1 MGHEKIQTKM
11 SWIYKG
17 KKFNELSIPQHGIGF
32 IYIMT
37 AIIDGKSISY
47 IGKKNF
53 FANRK
58 KPLGKKVLALTTD
71 KRLKKYTR
79 EIKPDFVNY
88 YSSNTILK
96 NAHKAGVSIK
106 REILLICYS
115 ATELT
120 YQEVKHQFKYEVLE
134 KEEYLNANILGRF
147 YKTK

>member
-1 MGHEKIQTKM
+1 M

-17 KKFNELSIPQHGIGF
+17 KEFDEFCIPEGGIGF

-37 AIIDGKSISY
+37 AIIDGKSVAY

-53 FANRK
+53 FANIK
-58 KPLGKKVLALTTD
+58 KPMGKKALAMSTD

-79 EIKPDFVNY
+79 ELKPDFMRY
-88 YSSNTILK
+88 YSSNKTLK
-96 NAHKAGVSIK
+96 DAHKAGVVIK
-106 REILLICYS
+106 REILMICYS
-115 ATELT
+115 AMELT